1 MRFPTGTDLRRG
13 FVIAVFEDTVE
24 GQTRPRPRK
33 TAVGRTQ
40 RDPSRQWRIGDE
52 ELRADIHS
60 ACRTSRQALNPL
72 IMGTFRET
80 EAVKGKAAKEILVD
94 FNAPVMKAH
103 PTGWHY
109 EW

>member
-1 MRFPTGTDLRRG
+1 MRFPTGTDPRRG
-13 FVIAVFEDTVE
+13 FVVAVFEDTVE
-24 GQTRPRPRK
+24 AK
-33 TAVGRTQ
+33 TGNRNTQ

-52 ELRADIHS
+52 DLRAGIQS
-60 ACRTSRQALNPL
+60 ACRTNKQALKPL

-80 EAVKGKAAKEILVD
+80 EAVRGKAAKEVLVD